1 MEIPNSPDI
10 ENPYVEQNKPFKA
23 HDATPRLQ
31 NLDNGNAIII
41 FESSQ
46 TGSIEDTLIGARQQ
60 WECKHSDFQLQP
72 PEQSDRLTI
81 LQRVGDVCHSILR
94 LNAKIYWMM
103 I

>member
-10 ENPYVEQNKPFKA
+10 ENPYMEQNKPSNA

-31 NLDNGNAIII
+31 SLDNGNAIII

-60 WECKHSDFQLQP
+60 WECKRFGFQLYS
-72 PEQSDRLTI
+72 PEWPDR
-81 LQRVGDVCHSILR
+81 S
-94 LNAKIYWMM
+94 
-103 I
+103 